1 MSVSQDHYSS
11 VTSKPLNTS
20 VADPLSSVIIRASCC
35 ILFLQLLTQS
45 DVNCRFGEQ
54 FENLVS
60 LIDPICVSVLT

>member
-1 MSVSQDHYSS
+1 MSVSQD
-11 VTSKPLNTS
+11 PLFLCNLETV

-35 ILFLQLLTQS
+35 ISFLQLLTQS

-60 LIDPICVSVLT
+60 LIDPVFVFLSLT